1 LLVERHPPIAL
12 RAGYASVM
20 RVLLSL
26 LAVAQASV
34 AISCARP
41 IVYACGHHGSREAT
55 SRVDVRARV
64 ADRNYD
70 LEIVHVDGPGRGGIC
85 SPPAYAIGEEATLIE
100 MRGGDYTLLAKA
112 EDTAIPY
119 AFPLRGQ
126 VSVESGRCYVPTM
139 TCHGGG
145 RPDALTCRL
154 VLKPTACASHW
165 LPRRVVLG
173 GMSYC

>member
-1 LLVERHPPIAL
+1 
-12 RAGYASVM
+12 M
-20 RVLLSL
+20 RVLLPL

-41 IVYACGHHGSREAT
+41 IIYTCGHHGARGDV
-55 SRVDVRARV
+55 SRVDVRAR
-64 ADRNYD
+64 ADRNYNV
-70 LEIVHVDGPGRGGIC
+70 EIVHVDGPGRGGIC

-100 MRGGDYTLLAKA
+100 MSGGDYTLLAKA

-126 VSVESGRCYVPTM
+126 VSVEPGRCYVPAM
-139 TCHGGG
+139 TCHTDA

-154 VLKPTACASHW
+154 VLKRTACASHW
-165 LPRRVVLG
+165 LPRRVVLA